1 LVETILERLFA
12 LNPSIIAVSARW
24 IAIDK
29 PAGLLSVP
37 GRGPDKADCAWRRLQ
52 ASHPG
57 VIPVHRLDM
66 ETSGVLLFARDAD
79 AHRAL
84 SRAFERREVEKRYV
98 AIVHGSPC
106 SDTGEIDLP
115 LIVDWPRRPLQ
126 KLDLDCGKRSLTR
139 WRVIERREATTR
151 LALEPRTGRSHQLR
165 LHLAALGHPIVGD
178 PLYGRPDAAP
188 RLMLH
193 SEHLAV
199 HVQSLLI
206 AVDCPPP
213 F

>member
-1 LVETILERLFA
+1 MKSALETPPRLVA
-12 LNPSIIAVSARW
+12 LGPDW
-24 IAIDK
+24 IALDK

-52 ASHPG
+52 KSHPEA
-57 VIPVHRLDM
+57 IPVHRLDM
-66 ETSGVLLFARDAD
+66 ETSGLLLFARDAD

-98 AIVHGSPC
+98 AIVHGSPR
-106 SDTGEIDLP
+106 SDAGEIDLP

-139 WRVIERREATTR
+139 WRVLERHTATTR
-151 LALEPRTGRSHQLR
+151 LALDPLTGRSHQLR

-193 SEHLAV
+193 AERLAL
-199 HVQSLLI
+199 SYAGD
-206 AVDCPPP
+206 AVELFAPTP

>member
-1 LVETILERLFA
+1 MSIRIVA
-12 LNPSIIAVSARW
+12 LGERW

-37 GRGPDKADCAWRRLQ
+37 GRGPEKADCAWRRLQ
-52 ASHPG
+52 AIHPEA
-57 VIPVHRLDM
+57 IPVHRLDM
-66 ETSGVLLFARDAD
+66 ETSGLLLFARDAD

-98 AIVHGSPC
+98 AIVHGAPC
-106 SDTGEIDLP
+106 SDAGEIDLP

-126 KLDLDCGKRSLTR
+126 KLDLEHGKRSLTR
-139 WRVIERREATTR
+139 WRVLERHAATTR
-151 LALEPRTGRSHQLR
+151 LALEPLTGRSHQLR

-178 PLYGRPDAAP
+178 PLYGRPDGAVRLLLHAERLAFTLDGVAVSLEAPAA
-188 RLMLH
+188 
-193 SEHLAV
+193 
-199 HVQSLLI
+199 
-206 AVDCPPP
+206 